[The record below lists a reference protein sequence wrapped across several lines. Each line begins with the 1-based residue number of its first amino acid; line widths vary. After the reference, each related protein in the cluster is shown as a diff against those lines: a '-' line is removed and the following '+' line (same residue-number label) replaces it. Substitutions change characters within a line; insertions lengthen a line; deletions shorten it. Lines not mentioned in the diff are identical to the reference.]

1 MILLTFSTV
10 CLVFLRAFQ
19 TQNVMHGYYWTS
31 VFTSYLMAIGEVAVV
46 LFVVDEGWASI
57 PWVGTG
63 GAIGVTLSMY
73 IHKKWFR
80 DKIQN

>member
-1 MILLTFSTV
+1 
-10 CLVFLRAFQ
+10 VFLRAFQ
-19 TQNVMHGYYWTS
+19 TQNVIGGHFLTAAG
-31 VFTSYLMAIGEVAVV
+31 TSYLMAVGEVAVV

-73 IHKKWFR
+73 IHKKWFK
-80 DKIQN
+80 DKIKN

>member
-1 MILLTFSTV
+1 MILLTFGTI

-19 TQNVMHGYYWTS
+19 TQNVIGRHYRTAII
-31 VFTSYLMAIGEVAVV
+31 TSYLMAIGEVAVV
-46 LFVVDEGWASI
+46 LFVVDYGWESI

-73 IHKKWFR
+73 YHNKWLKAR
-80 DKIQN
+80 